1 MPADFG
7 DGFASERPDG
17 TRRIPLGLESGVAL
31 PLKLLCEEPALG
43 TAISLG
49 DGQDSA
55 CKMLPRS
62 TETDGGEIA
71 RGSGAPRN
79 TVPRWGP
86 RKACGRLLTPAVG
99 AWSPRW
105 AASDLFFA
113 GSATTERQHAED
125 TLTLGQ
131 QAGALE
137 KDGQGA
143 RPCAS
148 HHLHPPHK
156 IQAIHASTSSAI
168 TSHSV
173 RRGRRPSSSR
183 CGACGVFESC

>member
-125 TLTLGQ
+125 
-131 QAGALE
+131 
-137 KDGQGA
+137 
-143 RPCAS
+143 
-148 HHLHPPHK
+148 PHFRT
-156 IQAIHASTSSAI
+156 A
-168 TSHSV
+168 
-173 RRGRRPSSSR
+173 SR
-183 CGACGVFESC
+183 CPGEGRARRSAVRIASPASPAQDPSDPRLYIIRHHFALRTQRKATELLQVWCVRCF